1 MRLIPEVIMI
11 SHAKFHCNRLTV
23 QDIQDYMS
31 LIFWDIL
38 GHFTVQ
44 ISPSLGGIA
53 EWNSCIACVVSVF
66 VRDSTDCKLLV
77 ACQQFRTR
85 DCTLLDIAL
94 FCTTKPIIESST
106 TVRLAC
112 YQYSYPQLA
121 GALSWLTC
129 HANCCVSFATGWK
142 SHNVFVTYF
151 LP

>member
-53 EWNSCIACVVSVF
+53 E
-66 VRDSTDCKLLV
+66 
-77 ACQQFRTR
+77 
-85 DCTLLDIAL
+85 
-94 FCTTKPIIESST
+94 
-106 TVRLAC
+106 
-112 YQYSYPQLA
+112 
-121 GALSWLTC
+121 
-129 HANCCVSFATGWK
+129 
-142 SHNVFVTYF
+142 
-151 LP
+151 